1 MASNRISEQTVW
13 DFFVTLFN
21 GNEYAAAGACGNMQ
35 SESGLY
41 TDNCENSW
49 NSLTGI
55 SDEQATQNCNDGTWD
70 LDYFLYDNTTSAD
83 RSAWWVN
90 SYGWGYGLSQWTTTA
105 RRTRLWELTIDS
117 GYDIDNGERQLLLI
131 EEEFN
136 GSYSSVKEA
145 MINATSIEQA
155 TRIYCNRY
163 EVGTWSDSR
172 LENANY
178 FYNTYAGGGTGYF
191 TTINVEGNGTATAS
205 PVRAEEGA
213 TVTLTAVPSTGATF
227 DGFTVI
233 SGGVTIDTPS
243 LLQATFVM
251 GTSNVVIQASF
262 SGGSPT
268 PTPTGEKTKKHK
280 MPIWMYPSIR
290 FR

>member
-13 DFFVTLFN
+13 DFFVALFN

-55 SDEQATQNCNDGTWD
+55 TDEEATQNCNDGTWD
-70 LDYFLYDNTTSAD
+70 LDYFLYDNTTSTD
-83 RSAWWVN
+83 RSSWWVN
-90 SYGWGYGLSQWTTTA
+90 SYGWGYGLSQWTTTS
-105 RRTRLWELTIDS
+105 RRTRLWELTIGS

-136 GSYSSVKEA
+136 GAYSSVKES
-145 MINATSIEQA
+145 MINATSVEEA
-155 TRIYCNRY
+155 TRIYCNSY
-163 EVGTWSDSR
+163 EVGTWSDTR
-172 LENANY
+172 LTYANY
-178 FYNTYAGGGTGYF
+178 FYETYAGSGTGYL

-213 TVTLTAVPSTGATF
+213 TVALTAVPNTGATF

-233 SGGVTIDTPS
+233 SGGVSIDTPS

-251 GTSNVVIQASF
+251 GTSNVVIQANF

-268 PTPTGEKTKKHK
+268 PTPTGDKTKKHK
-280 MPIWMYPSIR
+280 MPIWMYPSVR